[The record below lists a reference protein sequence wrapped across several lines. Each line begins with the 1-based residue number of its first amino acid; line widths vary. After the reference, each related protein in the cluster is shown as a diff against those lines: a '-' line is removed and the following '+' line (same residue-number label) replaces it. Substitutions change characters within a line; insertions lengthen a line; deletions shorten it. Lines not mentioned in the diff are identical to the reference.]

1 MQTVSTCCAMFD
13 PCLLPWPL
21 PSRAGGERK
30 GKESS
35 PVLCEAPARTP
46 PLCASCCSC
55 CICVSALLHS
65 NYFSQCWEVQLST
78 KKNCF
83 SFLLQSLLQFCF
95 HFSWSTLLFSSLMK
109 SCFPHPL
116 NINSFLVLMS
126 QHTPFYM
133 AGRKEKI
140 LSLIPDNF
148 Q

>member
-21 PSRAGGERK
+21 PSRAGGDRK
-30 GKESS
+30 GKGRKALLRCVRLQPGHHHSVPPAVAAAFVYQHFSTTTIFPSAGKFSYQQKKIVSVSSSS
-35 PVLCEAPARTP
+35 P
-46 PLCASCCSC
+46 CS
-55 CICVSALLHS
+55 S
-65 NYFSQCWEVQLST
+65 
-78 KKNCF
+78 
-83 SFLLQSLLQFCF
+83 F
-95 HFSWSTLLFSSLMK
+95 HFSWSTPLFSSLMK

>member
-1 MQTVSTCCAMFD
+1 MQ
-13 PCLLPWPL
+13 CLI
-21 PSRAGGERK
+21 RAFYLGHFQAELEGK
-30 GKESS
+30 GKG
-35 PVLCEAPARTP
+35 RK
-46 PLCASCCSC
+46 
-55 CICVSALLHS
+55 ALLCCVRLQPGHHHS
-65 NYFSQCWEVQLST
+65 VPPAVAAAFVYQHFSAPTIFSQCWEVQLST

-95 HFSWSTLLFSSLMK
+95 HFSWSTPLFSSLMK
-109 SCFPHPL
+109 FCFPHPL

-126 QHTPFYM
+126 QHTAFYM

>member
-55 CICVSALLHS
+55 CICVSALLRS
-65 NYFSQCWEVQLST
+65 NYFFPVLGSSVIN
-78 KKNCF
+78 KKKLFQFPPPVLAPVLF
-83 SFLLQSLLQFCF
+83 SFLLEHTALFFSYEVLLP
-95 HFSWSTLLFSSLMK
+95 SSLEYK
-109 SCFPHPL
+109 LIFGLDEPTHGL
-116 NINSFLVLMS
+116 L
-126 QHTPFYM
+126 Y
-133 AGRKEKI
+133 GRKEGK
-140 LSLIPDNF
+140 NF
-148 Q
+148 VLNT